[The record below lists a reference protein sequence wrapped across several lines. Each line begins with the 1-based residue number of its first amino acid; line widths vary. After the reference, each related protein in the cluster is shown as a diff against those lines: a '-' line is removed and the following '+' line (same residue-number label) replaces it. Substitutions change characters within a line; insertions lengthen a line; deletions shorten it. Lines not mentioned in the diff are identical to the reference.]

1 MGALVGDAL
10 GTGDVIVA
18 PATPPGTSAIAVV
31 RLSGPPGRALAV
43 ARRLAAGLPERPSP
57 RRARRAVLL
66 DAGGEPL
73 DEGLVLF
80 FDAPRSA
87 TGEEV
92 VELHAHGSPAV
103 VAALLE
109 AARRAGARTAA
120 PGEFTRRALANG
132 KLDLSRAEGIAGLS
146 AAATRAEA
154 RRALAL
160 AEGSLATRVERL
172 RAALLDDLAARE
184 ALLDFAEDVGPR
196 EAGDGR
202 RRLAPVRAEIARLVD
217 GAAARAPGHRPIAVI
232 AGRPNAGKSTLFNA
246 LLGTERAIVSSS
258 PGTTRDAVAEVAR
271 FAGAEVRLV
280 DTAGLRDGADEIE
293 REGVAIAR
301 RAAGSADVL
310 VLAVDATTGDRPDPV
325 ETGAAAR
332 TTILVATKSD
342 LVDRVPFHADVAVS
356 ARTGEGL
363 ASLREW
369 LARAVASTDCDGEL
383 MLLERHRSALGA
395 AAEALDEALRLDDV
409 PELAAA
415 EVRRALQALAEIT
428 GETATEELLDRVFS
442 AFCIGK

>member
-18 PATPPGTSAIAVV
+18 PATPPGTSALAVV
-31 RLSGPPGRALAV
+31 RLSGPPGRTLDV

-57 RRARRAVLL
+57 RRARRAVFL
-66 DAGGEPL
+66 DAEGEPL

-80 FDAPRSA
+80 FEAPRSA

-109 AARRAGARTAA
+109 AARRAGARAAA

-132 KLDLSRAEGIAGLS
+132 KLDLSRAEGIAGLT

-160 AEGSLATRVERL
+160 AEGSLATRVGRL
-172 RAALLDDLAARE
+172 REALLDDLAARE
-184 ALLDFAEDVGPR
+184 ALLDFAEDVGLR

-202 RRLAPVRAEIARLVD
+202 RRLAAVRAEIGRLIE

-246 LLGTERAIVSSS
+246 LLGTERAIVSPS

-280 DTAGLRDGADEIE
+280 DTAGLRGGADAIE
-293 REGVAIAR
+293 REGVAVAR
-301 RAAGSADVL
+301 RAAASADVL
-310 VLAVDATTGDRPDPV
+310 VLAVDAATADRPDPV
-325 ETGAAAR
+325 ETGAR

-342 LVDRVPFHADVAVS
+342 LVDRVPFPADVAVS
-356 ARTGEGL
+356 ARTGQGL
-363 ASLREW
+363 AALRES

-395 AAEALDEALRLDDV
+395 AAEALDGALRLDDA